1 MLLCFLFL
9 ILLLGFKNLF
19 LDENTSSFV
28 NSKLHIFLK
37 IGNVDSMNFESCNS
51 KTEFKISVWLG
62 EMNINFIV
70 RKMWVW
76 VHALKGAR
84 IIC

>member
-28 NSKLHIFLK
+28 NSKLYIFLK
-37 IGNVDSMNFESCNS
+37 IGNVDSMDFESCNS
-51 KTEFKISVWLG
+51 KTEFKISVWFG
-62 EMNINFIV
+62 EKNINFIV